1 MITKEEFQKQ
11 MLDADYKN
19 FDNEDVVLIAYN
31 MYIFILEQFE
41 SFKIDLGIKYSDS
54 SINQDYLIEM
64 RKTYSIFT
72 RRIQNLNKEQL
83 KGFSHELKTKFP
95 DFEKELTYYNT
106 LQIIN
111 YYVFDYENWQKTEKT
126 LFD

>member
-1 MITKEEFQKQ
+1 MTKNDYQKK
-11 MLDADYKN
+11 MLENNYKN
-19 FDNEDVVLIAYN
+19 FENEDVSLIAYN

-41 SFKIDLGIKYSDS
+41 SFKKDLGLKYTTSA
-54 SINQDYLIEM
+54 INKEYLIEM
-64 RKTYSIFT
+64 RKTYSIFIS
-72 RRIQNLNKEQL
+72 RIQNLNKEQL
-83 KGFSHELKTKFP
+83 KGFLHELKTKLP

-111 YYVFDYENWQKTEKT
+111 YYVFDYENWVNTEKT